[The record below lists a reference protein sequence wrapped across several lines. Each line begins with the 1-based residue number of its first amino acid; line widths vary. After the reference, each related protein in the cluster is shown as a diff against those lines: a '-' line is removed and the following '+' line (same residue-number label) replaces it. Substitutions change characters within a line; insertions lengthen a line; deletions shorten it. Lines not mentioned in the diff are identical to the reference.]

1 MYPNNIDSVFA
12 LRAQRTLIYRAYIV
26 MYAKEEKEK
35 ERKKIDNKNVINNL
49 NKTFAA

>member
-1 MYPNNIDSVFA
+1 
-12 LRAQRTLIYRAYIV
+12 